1 MRRLI
6 FFAIGALE
14 FSVVAVLLHLAYQI
28 PGSAEI
34 NQGFQSAGQVT
45 EKAGAQV
52 RLLRDQVKT
61 LQRMEL
67 HQISARLQK
76 QAEIITSTLRSQTVD
91 FETVGSM
98 RDAVAD
104 LGKGLG
110 DLAESF
116 DPISISRLSNGLG
129 ETADFVEE
137 KLVPAARK
145 GVNAKDPSAS
155 VYQAHS
161 EQLKMQDV
169 TAPRSSSSGAAP
181 AAKPRKGSIDLGHVL
196 PEADRLKEVA
206 DSLRQAQTGLEMIQA
221 RWPGLRTR
229 LKQLAGVLQA
239 TKGQLNQAIEHRQ
252 DYEDALEQTVQ
263 IADTLSLMLPL
274 VTDQLDG
281 RLDEE
286 DRTLTDLGRNL
297 DDVGRQL
304 PTYERTAAHLFG
316 AGRVL
321 ACLVAAIV
329 GLHGFYL
336 TFGSLRTRPDCK
348 QTALR
353 KCMDLSHNAIQHTME
368 PLSVSSFPA
377 GRG

>member
-1 MRRLI
+1 
-6 FFAIGALE
+6 
-14 FSVVAVLLHLAYQI
+14 
-28 PGSAEI
+28 
-34 NQGFQSAGQVT
+34 
-45 EKAGAQV
+45 
-52 RLLRDQVKT
+52 
-61 LQRMEL
+61 
-67 HQISARLQK
+67 
-76 QAEIITSTLRSQTVD
+76 
-91 FETVGSM
+91 
-98 RDAVAD
+98 
-104 LGKGLG
+104 
-110 DLAESF
+110 
-116 DPISISRLSNGLG
+116 
-129 ETADFVEE
+129 
-137 KLVPAARK
+137 
-145 GVNAKDPSAS
+145 
-155 VYQAHS
+155 
-161 EQLKMQDV
+161 
-169 TAPRSSSSGAAP
+169 
-181 AAKPRKGSIDLGHVL
+181 
-196 PEADRLKEVA
+196 
-206 DSLRQAQTGLEMIQA
+206 
-221 RWPGLRTR
+221 LRTR

-304 PTYERTAAHLFG
+304 PAYERTATHLFG

>member
-6 FFAIGALE
+6 FLAMGALE
-14 FSVVAVLLHLAYQI
+14 LSVVAVLLRLAWQI
-28 PGSAEI
+28 PGNAEI
-34 NQGFQSAGQVT
+34 NEGFQSAGQVT

-52 RLLRDQVKT
+52 RLLREQIKT

-67 HQISARLQK
+67 HQVSARLQK

-91 FETVGSM
+91 FETVSSM

-116 DPISISRLSNGLG
+116 DPLSIGRLSNGLG

-145 GVNAKDPSAS
+145 EIKKPSSA
-155 VYQAHS
+155 VYKANS
-161 EQLKMQDV
+161 DQLKMQDV
-169 TAPRSSSSGAAP
+169 MASPASPSGTASPM
-181 AAKPRKGSIDLGHVL
+181 KPRKGNIDLGHVL

-221 RWPGLRTR
+221 RWPDLRTR

-274 VTDQLDG
+274 MTDQLDG

-304 PTYERTAAHLFG
+304 PAYEHSATQFFG

-321 ACLVAAIV
+321 ACLAAAIV

-336 TFGSLRTRPDCK
+336 TFYSLLTRRFVD
-348 QTALR
+348 
-353 KCMDLSHNAIQHTME
+353 
-368 PLSVSSFPA
+368 
-377 GRG
+377 